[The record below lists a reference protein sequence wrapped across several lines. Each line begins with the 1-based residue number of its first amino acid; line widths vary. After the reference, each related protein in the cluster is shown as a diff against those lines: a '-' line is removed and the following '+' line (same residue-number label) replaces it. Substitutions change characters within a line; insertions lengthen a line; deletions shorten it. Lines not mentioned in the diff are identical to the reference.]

1 MIRPRLAGF
10 EVTGDTVA
18 AVLHGAGT
26 PEAKA
31 WMKPLTRQLK
41 KSQSAKVIENLEE
54 LLPTLPTKKAPA
66 VQKEISYLKN
76 NQGRMDYAAAKR
88 RGEPLGSGA
97 VESTCRQ
104 YQCRFKRP
112 GQFWT
117 QAGDEALL
125 RLAACRT

>member
-1 MIRPRLAGF
+1 
-10 EVTGDTVA
+10 
-18 AVLHGAGT
+18 
-26 PEAKA
+26 
-31 WMKPLTRQLK
+31 
-41 KSQSAKVIENLEE
+41 VIENLEE
-54 LLPTLPTKKAPA
+54 LLPTLPEEKAPA

-76 NQGRMDYAAAKR
+76 NQTRMDYAAAKR

-112 GQFWT
+112 GQFWP

-125 RLAACRT
+125 CLDTFWRNGGWNELFPHAAHSDPSRN